1 MLPGKLSLHSDKLIS
16 CRTIK
21 WPVKP
26 GNVSSQ
32 RVSPYSANPGDLATM
47 HTALDSK
54 QENETNALQQP
65 CWPSNNKVGGVG
77 NAEVQSTE
85 FKLRNLW
92 VGLQMQGTFIIC
104 KGEYA
109 K

>member
-1 MLPGKLSLHSDKLIS
+1 MACEAGKCLKSAGEPILKRDF
-16 CRTIK
+16 
-21 WPVKP
+21 P
-26 GNVSSQ
+26 
-32 RVSPYSANPGDLATM
+32 ANPGDLATM